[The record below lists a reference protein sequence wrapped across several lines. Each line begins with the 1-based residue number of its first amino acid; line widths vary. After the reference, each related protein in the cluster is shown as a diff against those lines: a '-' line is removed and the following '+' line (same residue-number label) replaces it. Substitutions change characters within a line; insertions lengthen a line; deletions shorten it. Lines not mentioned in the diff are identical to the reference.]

1 MFSGSFSYTRTT
13 GKGGTRVFAAK
24 DRFLPELKELL
35 EKCTIEHDDA
45 FKVLAR
51 FDTPTTFHFV
61 DPPYVGSDMG
71 HYAGMFNGE
80 DLGRLLE
87 VLSDIQGRF
96 MLTMYPDDRIREYAD
111 RFGWTIRP
119 VQRTVTASNTKR
131 RKQEEWMITNY

>member
-1 MFSGSFSYTRTT
+1 M
-13 GKGGTRVFAAK
+13 
-24 DRFLPELKELL
+24 L

-61 DPPYVGSDMG
+61 DPPYVGSNMG
-71 HYAGMFNGE
+71 HYTGMFNE
-80 DLGRLLE
+80 DDLNRLLE
-87 VLSDIQGRF
+87 ILSGIQGKF
-96 MLTMYPDDRIREYAD
+96 MLTMYPHDLIREYAE

>member
-1 MFSGSFSYTRTT
+1 M
-13 GKGGTRVFAAK
+13 
-24 DRFLPELKELL
+24 L
-35 EKCTIEHDDA
+35 EKCTIEQDDA
-45 FKVLAR
+45 LKVLFR
-51 FDTPTTFHFV
+51 FDTPTAFHFV

-87 VLSDIQGRF
+87 VLSGIQGRF

>member
-13 GKGGTRVFAAK
+13 GKGGARVFAAK
-24 DRFLPELKELL
+24 DRFLPELRDLL
-35 EKCTIEHDDA
+35 EKCTIEHDNA

-71 HYAGMFNGE
+71 HYTGMFSR
-80 DLGRLLE
+80 DDFVRLLE
-87 VLSDIQGRF
+87 ILSGIQGKF
-96 MLTMYPDDRIREYAD
+96 MLTMYPHDLIREYAD
-111 RFGWTIRP
+111 RCGWTIRP